1 MIEHKHTYDKD
12 GKQICCTQ
20 AEKIYTNAGAKE
32 LLKENKA
39 TGTEQSRSISI
50 DSTFKLFIPSTISL
64 VILLLAILFD
74 NYYPQEW
81 FTGWIRIL
89 WYTASYAPV
98 GFPVIKEAFESF
110 AKERN
115 IFRISFDEHCYARSI
130 FYWRI
135 PRRRC
140 GNAVLCGR

>member
-39 TGTEQSRSISI
+39 TGTEQSRSIPI

-110 AKERN
+110 AKKE
-115 IFRISFDEHCYARSI
+115 IFSEFLLMSI
-130 FYWRI
+130 ATLGAFSIGEY
-135 PRRRC
+135 PE
-140 GNAVLCGR
+140 GVAVMT